1 MSTCL
6 LILVFTVVVNSL
18 LLVWLVPSHRRLQ
31 RKQRALQDFVQRNS
45 QDIAGLCSAAVTVD
59 DHLRSNAQQ
68 MLELLDKI
76 GREQHTV
83 HEQQEEQ
90 PARPY
95 SNAIES
101 ARSGAD
107 IEELMQDYGL
117 SHDEAVLLI
126 RLHAAV
132 HD

>member
-6 LILVFTVVVNSL
+6 LILVFTVVANSL
-18 LLVWLVPSHRRLQ
+18 LLVWLLLSQRRLW
-31 RKQRALQDFVQRNS
+31 RDQRALRDFVQRNN
-45 QDIAGLCSAAVTVD
+45 QDIAGLCSAAVSVD

-68 MLELLDKI
+68 ILELLDKI
-76 GREQHTV
+76 GREQHAV
-83 HEQQEEQ
+83 HEQQGEQ
-90 PARPY
+90 SAQPY
-95 SNAIES
+95 RNAIQS

-107 IEELMQDYGL
+107 IEELMHDYGL